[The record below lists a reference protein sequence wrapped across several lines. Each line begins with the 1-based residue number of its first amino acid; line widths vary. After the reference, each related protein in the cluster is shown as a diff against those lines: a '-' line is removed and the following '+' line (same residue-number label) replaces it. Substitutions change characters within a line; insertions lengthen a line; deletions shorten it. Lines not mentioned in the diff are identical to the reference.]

1 MNRPVVW
8 FAAALLAVLATVVA
22 TLPASWL
29 VPLVERQT
37 AGRVS
42 LGDPQGTVWQ
52 GSAFIGAASTA
63 GEPLSPLLPGRFRW
77 RLSPLALVGRIDAA
91 LANERALT
99 QTVTVRGSWRSWEL
113 GAGALELPAE
123 RLAALGAPLNTVRPS
138 GRMRLSWQALA
149 LQRTPDGLRIG
160 GRMQLDMTEIASALS
175 PVKPLGAYRMEFLWR
190 GDAAHLTLSTRSGPL
205 MLEGAGEI
213 IRGRLRFSGQAWAR
227 EGKEQQLAILLNLLG
242 QRRQAGGRSVIALE
256 FK

>member
-1 MNRPVVW
+1 MKRPLAW
-8 FAAALLAVLATVVA
+8 ATAALLAVLATA
-22 TLPASWL
+22 IASLPATWL

-37 AGRVS
+37 DGRVS

-52 GSAFIGAASTA
+52 GSASIGAASAA

-77 RLSPLALVGRIDAA
+77 HLSPLALVGRIDAV
-91 LANERALT
+91 LANERALS
-99 QTVTVRGSWRSWEL
+99 QAVTVRGSWRSWEV
-113 GAGALELPAE
+113 GAGAIELPAE

-138 GRMRLSWQALA
+138 GRMRLSWPALA
-149 LQRTPDGLRIG
+149 LQRTPEGLRIE

-190 GDAAHLTLSTRSGPL
+190 GDAAHLTLGTRSGPL
-205 MLEGAGEI
+205 VLEGAGEI
-213 IRGRLRFSGQAWAR
+213 VRGRLQFSGQAWAQ
-227 EGKEQQLAILLNLLG
+227 EGKEQNLAILLNLLG